1 MEFAL
6 LQALQ
11 KGGGKGGEREVGEK
25 KKEQSYH
32 CVMIKGAAKKLCM

>member
-11 KGGGKGGEREVGEK
+11 KGGGKGEEREVGEK
-25 KKEQSYH
+25 EKEQSYH
-32 CVMIKGAAKKLCM
+32 CVMIKGPANKLCM